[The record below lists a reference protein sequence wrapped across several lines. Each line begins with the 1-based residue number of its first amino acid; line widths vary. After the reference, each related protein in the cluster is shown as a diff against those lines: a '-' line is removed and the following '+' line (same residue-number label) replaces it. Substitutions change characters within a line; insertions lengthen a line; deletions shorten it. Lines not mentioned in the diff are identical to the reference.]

1 MKTTK
6 SLGILLIALP
16 VLASSAFAVIRPP
29 YPRVTSPPNTIIV
42 IIDDQQ
48 DSVRAPIGIS
58 NSNNDYGIDKFG
70 MTKIPLGDKAQ
81 PTDVVGNLR

>member
-29 YPRVTSPPNTIIV
+29 YPRSTSPPDTIIV
-42 IIDDQQ
+42 IANDQQ
-48 DSVRAPIGIS
+48 DSVRADSGLKSKHQQSARHRSIRH
-58 NSNNDYGIDKFG
+58 DKN
-70 MTKIPLGDKAQ
+70 PS
-81 PTDVVGNLR
+81 